1 MMTSVSQT
9 VRSYRIG
16 PLHNLDLAVHRDK
29 ITLDLRHGHIA
40 KYAVIVKMA
49 GFSWVSGLEAH
60 TQHQTRTC
68 DFILPEAHRI
78 LAWTLTCCILMMCM
92 LVKCSTGYN
101 SVNTNTCSTNQ
112 TWANAT
118 ESRKSDSML
127 RTTDSRN
134 TSGMHCVDM
143 TISYGITVLT
153 GLQEFG
159 GVDLPYGIV
168 SYEHAQADLH
178 STSLGIG
185 E

>member
-1 MMTSVSQT
+1 MTEAPQRPSWGWGVGHKQLTRMMTSVSQT

-16 PLHNLDLAVHRDK
+16 PLHNLDLTVHRDK

-40 KYAVIVKMA
+40 KYSVIVKMA
-49 GFSWVSGLEAH
+49 GLSWVLGLEAH

-92 LVKCSTGYN
+92 LVKSSTGYN
-101 SVNTNTCSTNQ
+101 SVNTNTGSTNQ
-112 TWANAT
+112 TNAT

-127 RTTDSRN
+127 RTTDTRN
-134 TSGMHCVDM
+134 TSVMHFVYM

-153 GLQEFG
+153 GLQ
-159 GVDLPYGIV
+159 
-168 SYEHAQADLH
+168 
-178 STSLGIG
+178 
-185 E
+185 